1 MRTKLYVVVGVWRG
15 VVDHVSAYFFKRSA
29 EARAK
34 LLWKEYGNDYLNCD
48 VEVREVEID
57 LDDLQNWMGTSG

>member
-1 MRTKLYVVVGVWRG
+1 MRTTVYVVIGVWRG
-15 VVDHVSAYFFKRSA
+15 VVDHVSVYLDKRSA

-34 LLWKEYGNDYLNCD
+34 LLWQEYRDEITNCD

-57 LDDLQNWMGTSG
+57 LNEIQAWMGTSG